1 MNARGELLHM
11 PELADGWTL
20 SRAGDAALV
29 LECEQ
34 RIDPHINARVIAVA
48 QSIRNRERSGVR
60 DVVESYCAITVHFDP
75 LKTDMDSLVQ
85 DLPDDTR
92 GKTQAVSDS
101 PGPRRHS
108 VPVCYGG
115 EYGPDLDALASFAK
129 CDVAKVIETHSAVTY
144 RVYMLGFVPGF
155 AYMATVPS
163 QLAMPRRSTPRL
175 EVPQGSV
182 GIAGRQTGVYSLA
195 APGGWQVIGRTPVI
209 PFELGRSEPFL
220 FRPGDEV
227 CFEPIGQREF
237 EDTVEQARG

>member
-1 MNARGELLHM
+1 M
-11 PELADGWTL
+11 PELTEGWTL
-20 SRAGDAALV
+20 TRTGDASLV

-34 RIDPHINARVIAVA
+34 RIDPNLNARMIAVA
-48 QSIRNRERSGVR
+48 ESIRSRERPGVR
-60 DVVESYCAITVHFDP
+60 DVVESYCAVTVHFDP
-75 LKTDMDSLVQ
+75 LKTDVEGLVE
-85 DLPDDTR
+85 DLPDDTQWEVR
-92 GKTQAVSDS
+92 SPSVS
-101 PGPRRHS
+101 PVPRRHS

-129 CDVAKVIETHSAVTY
+129 CDVAKVIEAHAAVTY

-182 GIAGRQTGVYSLA
+182 GIAGRQTGVYPLT
-195 APGGWQVIGRTPVI
+195 APGGWQVIGRTPVV
-209 PFELGRSEPFL
+209 PFKLGRPEPFL

-237 EDTVEQARG
+237 EDTLEQAGG

>member
-1 MNARGELLHM
+1 M
-11 PELADGWTL
+11 PELAEGWTL
-20 SRAGDAALV
+20 TRSGDAALV

-34 RIDPHINARVIAVA
+34 RIDPDLNARVIAVA
-48 QSIRNRERSGVR
+48 ESIRSRERPGVR
-60 DVVESYCAITVHFDP
+60 DVVESYCAIAVHFDP
-75 LKTDMDSLVQ
+75 LKTDVEGLVQ

-92 GKTQAVSDS
+92 WEARTASRL
-101 PGPRRHS
+101 PGSRRHS

-129 CDVAKVIETHSAVTY
+129 CDVAKVIETHAAVTY

-155 AYMATVPS
+155 AYMATVPP

-182 GIAGRQTGVYSLA
+182 GIAGRQTGVYPLT

-209 PFELGRSEPFL
+209 PFKLGRPEPFL

-227 CFEPIGQREF
+227 CFEPIGQQEF
-237 EDTVEQARG
+237 EDTLEQAGG